1 MPGLPALQTRPD
13 MEVAVM
19 SAQEKL
25 SLWLEKLDLAERLAK
40 LMAKTDQA
48 EFWRSRIYTLRM
60 ELRSMGVSP

>member
-1 MPGLPALQTRPD
+1 